1 MTHAVLENEIT
12 DLKPRR
18 GMTPESRRETAEVL
32 SNVQADAFRLALN
45 LQGLHWNVEG
55 PMFYSVHKL
64 TEEQYREIS
73 DSIDEIAERV
83 RALGLPAPETL
94 REYEERSILG
104 DLPSNTDLKTRVE
117 RVVSDYENATE
128 RLGDAVKLAEK
139 NDDFKTADLL
149 TEQLGAYQ
157 ENAWMMRATVA

>member
-18 GMTPESRRETAEVL
+18 GMTSESRQETAETL
-32 SNVQADAFRLALN
+32 GNVQADAFRLAVN

-64 TEEQYREIS
+64 TENQYREIS
-73 DSIDEIAERV
+73 ESIDEIAERV

-94 REYEERSILG
+94 REYQQRSIIS

-117 RVVSDYENATE
+117 RIVSDYENATE
-128 RLGDAVKLAEK
+128 RLSEAVKLAE
-139 NDDFKTADLL
+139 NNGDVKTADLL
-149 TEQLGAYQ
+149 TEQIGAYQ
-157 ENAWMMRATVA
+157 ENAWMLRATVA